1 MVSEIKE
8 VENVWVFEN
17 QGRTD
22 LAATLQ
28 DRELLLSELF
38 RFSGKCCPFVEHGI
52 DSPPEGSNAPALHA
66 AGFGIKF
73 PLQRLLERQQLT
85 EVRPTQLLRQR
96 RNNLFI
102 WKRLSK
108 FHHAGKIGC
117 VKAAAKLSDQF
128 LRQRGKNLFTISAAL
143 VL

>member
-1 MVSEIKE
+1 MESI
-8 VENVWVFEN
+8 
-17 QGRTD
+17 RP
-22 LAATLQ
+22 L
-28 DRELLLSELF
+28 R
-38 RFSGKCCPFVEHGI
+38 
-52 DSPPEGSNAPALHA
+52 GSNSPAPHGAH
-66 AGFGIKF
+66 FGIKF
-73 PLQRLLERQQLT
+73 PLQRLLQRQQLT
-85 EVRPTQLLRQR
+85 ELRPTQLLRQR

-143 VL
+143 VLENITPDAKLAFRRMG